1 MVYEGVV
8 WFERVAHQVFIGP
21 TLRHPAR
28 LIGSVNL
35 FCGAR
40 RVHRP
45 LGAKGRLLEPSR
57 FCPPGCE
64 PRFLRL
70 HRPCP
75 WRLKFWWQR
84 IIPPPWHHASMPMLH
99 GRFPRVC
106 SSGDSPFSIRR
117 ALLIWKNR
125 NWLLL
130 SAHHCSFFF
139 TKLPSLLTA
148 DHINFSTKVT

>member
-8 WFERVAHQVFIGP
+8 WFELVAHQVFIGP

-40 RVHRP
+40 RVHWP
-45 LGAKGRLLEPSR
+45 LGAKGRLLELSR
-57 FCPPGCE
+57 FCPPGSE

-106 SSGDSPFSIRR
+106 PIVTGFYFQLITVHSFSPNS
-117 ALLIWKNR
+117 
-125 NWLLL
+125 
-130 SAHHCSFFF
+130 HHYS
-139 TKLPSLLTA
+139 LPT
-148 DHINFSTKVT
+148 I